1 MRQPEGQG
9 LHVEVVKFKRAVEKQ
24 LVQALPLFITQVWQ
38 VGLQGEQEDTPGI
51 VVGAIKKNP
60 GMQTEQ
66 EAGLLGEHL

>member
-1 MRQPEGQG
+1 MQ
-9 LHVEVVKFKRAVEKQ
+9 VKAIAFKIAVVKQ

-38 VGLQGEQEDTPGI
+38 LKLQGEQEDTPGI
-51 VVGAIKKNP
+51 VVGATKKKP

>member
-1 MRQPEGQG
+1 M
-9 LHVEVVKFKRAVEKQ
+9 VKQ

-38 VGLQGEQEDTPGI
+38 LKLQGEQEDTPGI
-51 VVGAIKKNP
+51 VVGATKKKP